1 MIRRYSVTHWATIG
15 IETCSIPQCDYR
27 RRPQKVLTMFVLI
40 RPGFWT
46 VIALCIRLKGR
57 DLPDLVGFSTVFDDG
72 IVALWF
78 FYKSQSQLNY
88 MFCDDVV
95 RYPMMMK
102 SKKSIF
108 ILWRRPLKGSLWY
121 CFEFNLFDNWLL
133 QRLLLLLTDLI
144 YYFRHWQSFNIF
156 ECCWLTW
163 VCWSQLIF
171 SDG

>member
-1 MIRRYSVTHWATIG
+1 MRLVVNPSVITDTVYRKRW
-15 IETCSIPQCDYR
+15 QCW
-27 RRPQKVLTMFVLI
+27 FSI
-40 RPGFWT
+40 RPNYWT
-46 VIALCIRLKGR
+46 VMAWCIRLKGK

-144 YYFRHWQSFNIF
+144 YYFRHWQSCNGF
-156 ECCWLTW
+156 ECCCFL
-163 VCWSQLIF
+163 LIVLEPTYLLWWIRE
-171 SDG
+171 